1 MLQDH
6 AFLQLSRDMLIP
18 SHSSFSTPEFYTSTS
33 SYLKDAGYE
42 TETIALPSAGGAIPK
57 TMHDD
62 VAHIQSVAS
71 KYCDQGK
78 DVVIAMHSY
87 GGIPGTE
94 SSKGMSKADREAAGK
109 KGGIVGLVYIAARCC
124 ALLAR
129 PSWVSW
135 ATASRNSF
143 LSRYI
148 YLYVLSRLRKK
159 F

>member
-1 MLQDH
+1 
-6 AFLQLSRDMLIP
+6 MLIP
-18 SHSSFSTPEFYTSTS
+18 NHSSFSTPEFYTSTS

-42 TETIALPSAGGAIPK
+42 TETIALPSVGGVIPK

-62 VAHIQSVAS
+62 AAHIQSVAS

-94 SSKGMSKADREAAGK
+94 SSKGMSKADREAAGN
-109 KGGIVGLVYIAARCC
+109 KGGIVGLVYIAA
-124 ALLAR
+124 LLC
-129 PSWVSW
+129 PVGTSLMGIMGDGFPEFISIKV
-135 ATASRNSF
+135 F
-143 LSRYI
+143 LS
-148 YLYVLSRLRKK
+148 LRAFPTSQK